1 MVHNYIIQWV
11 NLAKDNNLVRDFHEG
26 RLGEYNHEIFLGTE
40 TSFKHIQDCLTGVG
54 TNNTRE
60 INWQYPPQ
68 SYWSKIINSTKKVD
82 PVATGVAASGIPT
95 MAQPTGHKKGKK
107 GRSKFNRR
115 ALGWLRSE
123 RRVNNWPSSL
133 RHICP
138 RFAFVNSECNNSCN
152 LEHKYWCE
160 LAPQDQQS
168 ARVWVSD
175 NQGISFNADERTGG
189 TNARPRYA
197 RP

>member
-1 MVHNYIIQWV
+1 MVHNYIVQWV
-11 NLAKDNNLVRDFHEG
+11 NLAKDNNLVKDFHEQ
-26 RLGEYNHEIFLGTE
+26 RLGEYDHEIFLGTE
-40 TSFKHIQDCLTGVG
+40 TSFKHVQDCLTGVG
-54 TNNTRE
+54 INNTRE
-60 INWQYPPQ
+60 INWQHPPQ
-68 SYWSKIINSTKKVD
+68 SYFSKIINPTRRVT
-82 PVATGVAASGIPT
+82 PAALGAQASGLPAIAPP
-95 MAQPTGHKKGKK
+95 AGLKK
-107 GRSKFNRR
+107 GRKGRAKFNRR
-115 ALGWLRSE
+115 ALGWLKSD
-123 RRVNNWPSSL
+123 RRVNNWPTSL

-160 LAPQDQQS
+160 LTPQDQQS

-175 NQGISFNADERTGG
+175 NQGISFNSDERTGG